1 MKGGAMKTMLSWM
14 RTLALLLALPVVSP
28 AQSATPGNDLFQ
40 DRIRLVGPTAAS
52 TGSNAG
58 ATREAAEPWHN
69 GSPAGHSVWWSWEAQ
84 EKGFLTVATEGSSF
98 DTVLALYT
106 GDALPSLVEVAYDD
120 DGGENYTSR
129 VVLRVEAGRT
139 YQIAVDGF
147 ESGGEAESGSV
158 RLHLAFASQ
167 LSAPAWSLNDVD
179 GKAVSST
186 NYAGQVV
193 LLNFWATWC
202 GPCVAEM
209 PGMVQLQDRY
219 RQQGFSIVGISV
231 DEGGPTVVRP
241 FVIRQRLNYQI
252 VMSNGRVE
260 NDFGGIEFIPTS
272 FLIDREG
279 NLVDKLI
286 GFTSESDFEAKI
298 RPLLTPLHAPRANF
312 QTRDG
317 KLVVSWPGDEPGVAI
332 ESSESVTGPWVLS
345 PISGV
350 ATNGQFEAEF
360 PTSQGRAFFRLRR

>member
-1 MKGGAMKTMLSWM
+1 MKGGAMTTLLSWM
-14 RTLALLLALPVVSP
+14 RTLTLLLALPGVTPGS
-28 AQSATPGNDLFQ
+28 SATPENDIFR
-40 DRIRLVGPTAAS
+40 DRIRLVGTNAES
-52 TGSNAG
+52 IGSNVG
-58 ATREAAEPWHN
+58 ATREVAEPWHN
-69 GSPAGHSVWWSWEAQ
+69 GSSTGRSVWWSWEAE
-84 EKGFLTVATEGSSF
+84 EKGFLTVSTEGSSF
-98 DTVLALYT
+98 DTVLAIYT
-106 GDALPSLVEVAYDD
+106 GDVLASLVEVAYDD
-120 DGGENYTSR
+120 DGGANYTSR
-129 VVLRVEAGRT
+129 AVLRVEAGRT
-139 YQIAVDGF
+139 YQIAVDGY

-158 RLHLAFASQ
+158 RLHLTFASQ

-179 GKAVSST
+179 GKSVSST

-209 PGMVQLQDRY
+209 PGMVNLQDRY

-241 FVIRQRLNYQI
+241 FVIRQKLNYQI

-286 GFTSESDFEAKI
+286 GYTSESDFEAKI
-298 RPLLTPLHAPRANF
+298 RPLLAPIPAPRA
-312 QTRDG
+312 TYHVRG
-317 KLVVSWPGDEPGVAI
+317 GRLVVSWPVDEAGVAI
-332 ESSESVTGPWVLS
+332 ESSDSVTGPWITS
-345 PISGV
+345 PISAV

-360 PTSQGRAFFRLRR
+360 PASHDRAFFRLRR

>member
-1 MKGGAMKTMLSWM
+1 MKGGAMKNMLSWM
-14 RTLALLLALPVVSP
+14 PTLTLLLALPVVSP
-28 AQSATPGNDLFQ
+28 AQSAAPGNDLFQ
-40 DRIRLVGPTAAS
+40 DRIRLVGPTVAS

-58 ATREAAEPWHN
+58 ATRQADEPWHN
-69 GSPAGHSVWWSWEAQ
+69 GSSTGRSVWWSWEAQ
-84 EKGFLTVATEGSSF
+84 EKGFLTVSTEGSSF
-98 DTVLALYT
+98 DTVLAIYT
-106 GDALPSLVEVAYDD
+106 GDTLSGLVEVAYDD
-120 DGGENYTSR
+120 DGGANYTSR
-129 VVLRVEAGRT
+129 VVFRVEAGGT
-139 YQIAVDGF
+139 YQIAVDGY
-147 ESGGEAESGSV
+147 ESDGVAESGSV
-158 RLHLAFASQ
+158 RLNLTFASQ
-167 LSAPAWSLNDVD
+167 LFAPAWSLNDVD

-186 NYAGQVV
+186 HYSGQVV

-209 PGMVQLQDRY
+209 PGMVNLQDRY

-241 FVIRQRLNYQI
+241 FVIRQKLNYQI

-298 RPLLTPLHAPRANF
+298 RPLLTPLHPPRATF
-312 QTRDG
+312 QARGG
-317 KLVVSWPGDEPGVAI
+317 KLVVSWPGDEAGVAI
-332 ESSESVTGPWVLS
+332 ESSDSVTGPWVLS

-360 PTSQGRAFFRLRR
+360 PASQSSGFFRLRR